1 MLIFIETWMF
11 YKGNLDRLSLAIQT
25 SPVFGPAHMVDLE
38 VSDMMIFIET
48 WRFYKGDFDCI
59 SFAVRGPPVFKLAHM
74 VDLGFSRSR
83 GFHHFWRYMLN
94 VLPPYERAQR
104 LGVSGNGKIAR
115 KMKKSYE
122 ISIVFALGKVDVFID
137 FVEHDEKCLSWKK

>member
-1 MLIFIETWMF
+1 
-11 YKGNLDRLSLAIQT
+11 
-25 SPVFGPAHMVDLE
+25 
-38 VSDMMIFIET
+38 
-48 WRFYKGDFDCI
+48 
-59 SFAVRGPPVFKLAHM
+59 
-74 VDLGFSRSR
+74 
-83 GFHHFWRYMLN
+83 MLN

-104 LGVSGNGKIAR
+104 LGVSGNGKIAK